1 MGIQERGLSWGE
13 SRAAQVEI
21 VITLWTER
29 KSSDAEETCLKK
41 SVGRAGSK
49 VGRDAGDWAAFK
61 PKSWAEGMVGR
72 DSGD

>member
-29 KSSDAEETCLKK
+29 KSSNAEETCLKK
-41 SVGRAGSK
+41 SVGRAGST